1 MNEGRREVANHSLQ
15 FPPTKPFS
23 CHQPSLTPIMV
34 CQIYTLVLIDDARSS
49 QKEEKMVHERL
60 NFCFQRTPTN
70 YTSCQKYDFAYL
82 AEANRAILFL
92 RYNNSAIILTV
103 RMIHHGIPS
112 LPVHYCDLPCLF
124 HVVNLLGQLY
134 KYVVCNTMYVSRGY
148 IALLGYIKQAQE
160 IISTACS
167 SALKKELGR
176 FLQAPKQHRPKY
188 ILLLLPFN
196 TAITLEMMAQ
206 IAKCVLDQS
215 YCCSNIIA
223 VDSLDSENITTI

>member
-1 MNEGRREVANHSLQ
+1 MNLFFSFVNFQHHQYELTCKSLGNNYANLKYLGYENEQ
-15 FPPTKPFS
+15 PNLPF
-23 CHQPSLTPIMV
+23 
-34 CQIYTLVLIDDARSS
+34 
-49 QKEEKMVHERL
+49 
-60 NFCFQRTPTN
+60 
-70 YTSCQKYDFAYL
+70 
-82 AEANRAILFL
+82 
-92 RYNNSAIILTV
+92 
-103 RMIHHGIPS
+103 
-112 LPVHYCDLPCLF
+112 PVHYCDLPCLF

-223 VDSLDSENITTI
+223 VDSLDSENITNI

>member
-1 MNEGRREVANHSLQ
+1 MRMNNQ
-15 FPPTKPFS
+15 TF
-23 CHQPSLTPIMV
+23 
-34 CQIYTLVLIDDARSS
+34 
-49 QKEEKMVHERL
+49 
-60 NFCFQRTPTN
+60 
-70 YTSCQKYDFAYL
+70 
-82 AEANRAILFL
+82 
-92 RYNNSAIILTV
+92 
-103 RMIHHGIPS
+103 
-112 LPVHYCDLPCLF
+112 PVHYCDLPCLF
-124 HVVNLLGQLY
+124 HVVNLLGQY
-134 KYVVCNTMYVSRGY
+134 KYVCNTMYVSRGY

-223 VDSLDSENITTI
+223 LTPQIVRTSSSFSNLPEIKKKLARKMPN